1 MPVPEYEFLRQAGR
15 ILNSGQSRSLVLSGN
30 VNDLFFCAA
39 ACEDRGIGASA
50 GAAANA
56 GAVPEQARAGG
67 GYVPLLELLTRQ
79 WDVPGKMLVLYELNG
94 PVRFLRP
101 EQRERMREAWK
112 RWRAGLDD
120 TALAL
125 QNMLSGG
132 RTQKDLDR
140 QGEKFDALLEE
151 STGRPTVALEFLRQL
166 CLASRSLLQ
175 GAPVLPED
183 LIVIIEAADLLIP
196 EGEVLHLPE
205 ADRQRVAIGCDWF
218 SDPGF
223 CAGGDAVVLL
233 AESRSQL
240 NGRLAR
246 LPQLLEVTVPSPD
259 PAAREHLIRHLQA
272 ALVSPVSI
280 EAKAVSGAEP
290 LADGAGIAVRGGV
303 QGLEAN
309 PEQLAVLT
317 AGLSAHALRQLLLGA
332 RYAGRGLT
340 TADVM
345 AKVEAF
351 AQSQLG
357 EGVIEFKKPTH
368 ALKDV
373 IGFSGLK
380 RFLREEFIPRC
391 KAGPEAALSGAA
403 VCGSIGGG
411 KSFIFEA
418 VAGEL
423 GMIVLVLKNIRSQ
436 WYGQTDVIFER
447 LRRLL
452 ESLPKALILVD
463 EADTQFGGV
472 GAETHETERRLTGRI
487 QTMMADPA
495 LRGRVIWLLMTA
507 RVHLLSP
514 DLRRPGR
521 VGDLIIPVLDP
532 QGEDRT
538 EFLRWAVRPGLGREP
553 SELELRDLQDATQ
566 GYSAAAFSS
575 LRSELK
581 AARELSGAELSAQQ
595 VGAIIADRLSPDIRA
610 MRRYQELQALLN
622 CTRRSLLPDPAISED
637 GRELWR
643 RELQELERQGCR

>member
-1 MPVPEYEFLRQAGR
+1 MSSQSGGVPEYEFLRRAGR
-15 ILNSGQSRSLVLSGN
+15 ILNSGQSRSLILSGN
-30 VNDLFFCAA
+30 IHDLFFCS
-39 ACEDRGIGASA
+39 G
-50 GAAANA
+50 
-56 GAVPEQARAGG
+56 AGG
-67 GYVPLLELLTRQ
+67 VGACALPDGNAVQGEYLPLIELLTRQ
-79 WDVPGKMLVLYELNG
+79 WALPGKILVLYELNG
-94 PVRFLRP
+94 PVRFLRQ
-101 EQRERMREAWK
+101 EQRERVREAWM
-112 RWRAGLDD
+112 RWRSGLDD

-125 QNMLSGG
+125 QNMFSGG

-166 CLASRSLLQ
+166 CLASRAMMH
-175 GAPVLPED
+175 GAQVLAED

-196 EGEVLHLPE
+196 DGEVTHLSE
-205 ADRQRVAIGCDWF
+205 ADRQRVAICCDWF

-223 CAGGDAVVLL
+223 CANKDAVVLL
-233 AESRSQL
+233 AESRSQIH
-240 NGRLAR
+240 GRLAR
-246 LPQLLEVTVPSPD
+246 LPQLLEVTIPSPD
-259 PAAREHLIRHLQA
+259 LAAREHLIRHLKEGA
-272 ALVSPVSI
+272 S
-280 EAKAVSGAEP
+280 AV
-290 LADGAGIAVRGGV
+290 GGTTT
-303 QGLEAN
+303 GLEAD
-309 PEQLAVLT
+309 PAQLAVLT
-317 AGLSAHALRQLLLGA
+317 AGLSVQALRQLLLGA
-332 RYAGRGLT
+332 RYSGQGLA

-345 AKVEAF
+345 AKIEAF

-357 EGVIEFKKPTH
+357 EGVIEFKKPAH
-368 ALKDV
+368 SLQDV
-373 IGFSGLK
+373 IGFSRLK
-380 RFLREEFIPRC
+380 AFLREEFIPRC
-391 KAGPEAALSGAA
+391 KAGPEAALTGAA

-423 GMIVLVLKNIRSQ
+423 DMIVLVLKNIRSQ

-487 QTMMADPA
+487 QAMMSDPA
-495 LRGRVIWLLMTA
+495 LKGRVIWLLMTA

-532 QGEDRT
+532 QEEDRMAFVCWT
-538 EFLRWAVRPGLGREP
+538 VRAGLGREP
-553 SELELRDLQDATQ
+553 KSEELQALNGRMA

-581 AARELSGAELSAQQ
+581 AARELSGAELTLERIES
-595 VGAIIADRLSPDIRA
+595 IIADRLSPDIGS

-622 CTRRSLLPDPAISED
+622 CTRRSLLPDPACTDE
-637 GRELWR
+637 R
-643 RELQELERQGCR
+643 REVWRQELQVLERQGCR